1 MAKQALLDVLE
12 QTIGKYVRNLDANSL
27 NLAVWSGKIELHGLE
42 LDIDAVNAEL
52 DRQAALT
59 PNLAIPFRFTSGQ
72 FQSFQ
77 VDVPWANLMS
87 RSVVLTAQGLEIT
100 VEPYD
105 RTESMD
111 HLYAVAEN
119 ELIRAQQ
126 LQEARMAAIK
136 QEDTFR
142 IRSNA
147 LKKIAEQDID
157 NTSSKK
163 NAPSSTFS
171 SRLVRRIIEN
181 IQVEISDV
189 HISLKSETAAAGVE
203 LESFQLVTTDQDG
216 QRAFVDRTK
225 GDQNFLYKGLQINGL
240 GVYLDEN
247 AGRGMPSIREEG
259 QPERNYI
266 LSPLSFTAKLRQAD
280 SGHCTDFPK
289 YLLESELSAL
299 SIIVSRAQLE
309 MGWEIADRIRPA
321 IDISRPLF
329 PEYRPLSRVT
339 RQTALSWWKYA
350 YRCIRRLS
358 GRSLWWEFFRAYQ
371 KRKMYIGLYKRH
383 ANHESCSWL
392 QPLSIEELSEL
403 LKIEGDRSIAVDGLM
418 IWRNVADA
426 QLDKEREKDDAKRAQ
441 TKTSLFTSLF
451 GSSVK
456 SSPISSDRDDP
467 PIQLSVEEMKELE
480 SAFMT
485 QATSDDLDSNSK
497 LCQISFT
504 MGSMRVHL
512 TSYNLR
518 QLAGLEMG
526 KVTSSFEANSD
537 GSYSFDF
544 QLRSLEI
551 RDKITVNSL
560 FPIVLHNRGTED
572 IGEAFSVHFHK
583 TARGDQN
590 LKVKLHTFE
599 AVASPVLLTETAHF
613 MAPPLRTSS
622 KKFKLNPLLAQ
633 SLSGSVDLFYD
644 TSEGEKAIEKEAAPN
659 ILSSG
664 GADFS
669 SALVDAWKEK
679 TKDKSDLTVDLD
691 LHAPIVLIP
700 ETCVDPFSSVLMF
713 DLGHFRLQY
722 GLSDGSQ
729 DVSHWFGNNPRDAA
743 ESTITIL
750 DFGTVEINHMSFSL
764 VRADSCTRNR
774 SSSEGVAGDYA
785 VLEPVTLSVCFGV
798 ESCSSDLVPRFCC
811 FADMPSIAL
820 AFSKD
825 KLSRIAAMSV
835 TWKNVFEDIVPAKE
849 LGHGTPMV
857 STELSRLAGSHNEN
871 AEKVS
876 DEVSPLPKIYASAK
890 LGRFSVFVKN
900 DFSPAS
906 IIEAHLV
913 SAGTAL
919 TMFSDKSL
927 QSQLSMGHF
936 WVLEN
941 IESAIPRENWLLV
954 HSPLP
959 QSVTRFDSTDDVI
972 QKLHQFGDSSK
983 MKGSS
988 SEISDR
994 CLADVSFRKRFVNSG
1009 SKDNG
1014 PVARTEIKAEFSGM
1028 TVNWNPLVMKEL
1040 TIKLSSLLA
1049 SVQVHI
1055 KSGEILAPSVQE
1067 NGVDKI
1073 DNEYVSETI
1082 EVAILVDNFQLV
1094 LNSAKDDFP
1103 LFLLMMKDTSV
1114 SYISCG
1120 MNESDISVLLGDLT
1134 ISTPYLGRTESSYR
1148 TILGLI
1154 PGKTQTLLKVRYT
1167 ENRETMAA
1175 LPFNVSDDVEACG
1188 LIELSSVRIVYIH
1201 SQILAIA
1208 EYATEGILGALA
1220 AQAASSAVAAA
1231 VDLSTPAGSSKLF
1244 RVNATGIEIVLP
1256 QAAYKMT
1263 FFNLYA
1269 GTLCLDYTAK
1279 MNGSCVANVALTKT
1293 ELFDSNE
1300 VALQDSP
1307 FEMKIQVLVPPD
1319 GMHTSD
1325 DQAIRVSIDIPKAGL
1340 VVPKKNYSQLL
1351 FTLAQ
1356 NLGDAD
1362 LYLRENE
1369 LYKGPLQSGASVLTS
1384 EVTNITH
1391 AGNRFVDSQRRI
1403 FISLTILE
1411 MSLEL
1416 DGEDK
1421 EDPIVRLSASN
1432 TVIFYNMYPDTV
1444 RTTAEIKMKNLNCD
1458 DLRLRSLTRQYRS
1471 LVYQPTT
1478 IEAQDLFTLSYET
1491 TGNLS
1496 TSVSVVIGS
1505 PRLVLIPD
1513 ALAEILDYLKNDNS
1527 QSFDDD
1533 IDLHLKAD
1541 PLVMIETELDLGTEA
1556 PRGNGSSR
1564 ASSTIASDTE
1574 TIAFEGK
1581 FEALLTLTGDT
1592 STGKTRS
1599 FQGYV
1604 HGEELESYTAFRKTV
1619 ESAMQLIEPTKLSL
1633 YLNMKDDFDG
1643 KVVDIRGAAM
1653 EHLEVI
1659 LSMRNIA
1666 LMNAI
1671 LASLSSNLLGDGDS
1685 SSLGVLDDDETKRI
1699 EKLAMDLA
1707 ADRTDS
1713 SFQSQRVDSLS
1724 KALSSTE
1731 EHYEGDGAS
1740 TAITAMQFTL
1750 PQVRFTL
1757 INDFQ
1762 GLDEPLFRI
1771 SLHNSV
1777 FNGKVRHGVS
1787 LKDRCNAYDGFD
1799 FHTTMS
1805 IGADF
1810 FDVTSNIWKQLL
1822 LRNWEISSKGSR
1834 GPTDR
1839 YEGPRPSTAIDF
1851 ECQVCFLSFSEQFL
1865 MGLASA
1871 NRMWNVYCAA
1881 TDSVNIDANVSKTLR
1896 RSLAASAARKF
1907 VASLPYAVEN
1917 QTGLM
1922 VEYVIDNETTK
1933 PRNCESGSVDYFMFK
1948 PPTRSGSAGLRV
1960 YGQDVKAGKTITILI
1975 GGSEI
1980 MVGNVDAA
1988 IGTGRR
1994 SHALLNGSVIVV
2006 DVRKEGNTVVILLTS
2021 GVEIFNTTS
2030 IPFMLG
2036 LVDED
2041 KIIHLGICEGD
2052 TACNASKKKFR
2063 EGKAQKSSTRFSVP
2077 AELLRNFRTGWSL
2090 HGKATLRFQVAPLI
2104 DGLSSESMPAGFID
2118 IALDETDI
2126 SSRIRRRVD
2135 VSCRD
2140 ECSGC
2145 NPPFVLKYALSAEE
2159 VDGHLPALDIF
2170 LEPRAVLENA
2180 LPITMTI
2187 RSPMPYIFKE
2197 VKIEGEGND
2206 TFILD
2211 HLSRLELFTP
2221 GPSIALAIK
2230 CTDKPVC
2237 GTETGWIE
2245 GEWIDLPLNP
2255 DFMLTEPLRFVLP
2268 FARHGVMI
2276 GSSIRGIEMFIV
2288 QGDLNLSEDS
2298 FEGSIPSDQEI
2309 ELTNG
2314 SFANHIVF
2322 SITSCNFAVDHTG
2335 EVLFEEVEQS
2345 SRKSFRQSMSGLS
2358 EHFVTDRGGVT
2369 LAAYSTQQHV
2379 GRLTPLPLSSKPIRL
2394 LHLTMEGDEGIVR
2407 SSPFCLQD
2415 IMISSGGVESTAV
2428 KWEDGSDSEFYA
2440 YRRLISPYQSEIHV
2454 VPEYIVFNGS
2464 SHERICVKQPGGLE
2478 VVIGPGSIAPL
2489 RTASKQGAIIS
2500 VECLNS
2506 RGHTAAL
2513 NVEGLGLRIAV
2524 VRSLDGEPLG
2534 SLALQ
2539 TTTGAYDSR
2548 LVVKVGELKR
2558 SHLEGAEHSLLTGSI
2573 LQSDHLRLRVQWT
2586 ELRMSLYEARPVEDT
2601 KNLYLES
2608 AMDRVRRAGYEQNDT
2623 RSAKS
2628 WMSTRQAR
2636 FDQKSEGM
2644 SGPVCTVIFH
2654 RFTVDWQRVFKD
2666 EVTPEQLAYRSA
2678 ERAQLSIIINAIQ
2691 IKDDTPNSPYPV
2703 VLDSTNQ
2710 ANFFDLCIRL
2720 RGPLGADLT
2729 TIDLFDLNL
2738 AHANGASEKIIV
2750 NTSEEFAWKFLDLA
2764 DRIVAAAG
2772 EFAGLEIELH
2782 WDEKHGEYKVVV
2794 LDKSTLRDASRS
2806 VYTPPQS
2813 AMLYDVK
2820 RARVSP
2826 FKVLLSFNRAP
2837 QASRYAVLRGVRG
2850 ANLMNYFTQHLK
2862 FKIDRAELKFSRYEV
2877 QNVKGPPD
2885 RLLELISTVYLSRMK
2900 LKIFNIMTAASFED
2914 WKRLA
2919 DRDGGDDAYMEGDIL
2934 RVTGNIAGNTANL
2947 VFAKAGRG
2955 LGKGVS
2961 FATEKLGA
2969 GIENVAGAVG
2979 ARSLGAGANSVIS
2992 GVGSGVSETL
3002 TGVGKGAGSVLK
3014 GAGQS
3019 VGHVFGG
3026 VSGGAMLIGKGIGQ
3040 GVLKGDGK
3048 AAASGITSGLSS
3060 IGNGVGRGVESVV
3073 KESGPPFQG
3082 RRHKENPQQANRP
3095 SEFLPFNDEHEC
3107 DERDRPIE
3115 RTVQQI
3121 VPHAFVSQKEM
3132 Q

>member
-42 LDIDAVNAEL
+42 LDVDAVNAEL

-72 FQSFQ
+72 FRSFQ

-87 RSVVLTAQGLEIT
+87 RSVVLRAQGLEIT

-105 RTESMD
+105 RTESLD

-126 LQEARMAAIK
+126 LQEARMAAIQ

-157 NTSSKK
+157 TTASKK
-163 NAPSSTFS
+163 SAPSSTFS

-181 IQVEISDV
+181 IQVDISDV

-203 LESFQLVTTDQDG
+203 LESFQLVTTDQNG
-216 QRAFVDRTK
+216 QRAFVDRTI

-259 QPERNYI
+259 QPERSYI

-280 SGHCTDFPK
+280 SGHCADFPK
-289 YLLESELSAL
+289 YSLESELSAL
-299 SIIVSRAQLE
+299 SIIVSRSQLE
-309 MGWEIADRIRPA
+309 MGWEITDRIRPA

-350 YRCIRRLS
+350 CRCIRRLS

-418 IWRNVADA
+418 MWRNVADA
-426 QLDKEREKDDAKRAQ
+426 QLEKEREKDDAKRAES
-441 TKTSLFTSLF
+441 KPSLFTSLF

-467 PIQLSVEEMKELE
+467 PIQLSAEEMKELE

-485 QATSDDLDSNSK
+485 QATNDDLDSNSK
-497 LCQISFT
+497 FCQISFT

-526 KVTSSFEANSD
+526 KVTFLFAANSD

-551 RDKITVNSL
+551 RDMITVNSL
-560 FPIVLHNRGTED
+560 FPIVLRNRGIED
-572 IGEAFSVHFHK
+572 IGEAFSIHFHK
-583 TARGDQN
+583 TARGDQD

-599 AVASPVLLTETAHF
+599 AVASPVLLTEAARF
-613 MAPPLRTSS
+613 IAPPLRTGS
-622 KKFKLNPLLAQ
+622 KKFKLNPILAQ

-644 TSEGEKAIEKEAAPN
+644 TTEGEKAVETEAASN

-664 GADFS
+664 VTDFS

-679 TKDKSDLTVDLD
+679 TKDKSDLRVDLD
-691 LHAPIVLIP
+691 LHAPIILIP

-729 DVSHWFGNNPRDAA
+729 DVSRWFGDNPRDAA

-750 DFGTVEINHMSFSL
+750 DFGTIEINHMSFSL
-764 VRADSCTRNR
+764 VRSDSCTRNR

-785 VLEPVTLSVCFGV
+785 ILEPVTVSVGFGV

-811 FADMPSIAL
+811 FANMPSITL

-825 KLSRIAAMSV
+825 KLSRIVAMSA
-835 TWKNVFEDIVPAKE
+835 TWKNVFEDIMPAKE
-849 LGHGTPMV
+849 LSHGTPTV
-857 STELSRLAGSHNEN
+857 LTELPRLVGSHNEN
-871 AEKVS
+871 AEKIS
-876 DEVSPLPKIYASAK
+876 YEISPVPKVYASAK

-900 DFSPAS
+900 DFSPAN

-936 WVLEN
+936 WVVEN
-941 IESAIPRENWLLV
+941 IESTISRENRLLV

-959 QSVTRFDSTDDVI
+959 QSVTRNESTQEMI
-972 QKLHQFGDSSK
+972 QKLHQLGDSSK
-983 MKGSS
+983 MKGSGS
-988 SEISDR
+988 KIFDR
-994 CLADVSFRKRFVNSG
+994 CLADVSFRKRFINSG
-1009 SKDNG
+1009 SKDSG
-1014 PVARTEIKAEFSGM
+1014 PVARTDIKAEFSGL

-1040 TIKLSSLLA
+1040 TVELSNLLA
-1049 SVQVHI
+1049 LNI

-1073 DNEYVSETI
+1073 NNENVVETI
-1082 EVAILVDNFQLV
+1082 EVTILVDNFQLN

-1103 LFLLMMKDTSV
+1103 LFLLLMKDTSV

-1120 MNESDISVLLGDLT
+1120 MNENDISVHLGDLT
-1134 ISTPYLGRTESSYR
+1134 ISTPNLGRTESSYR

-1167 ENRETMAA
+1167 EKRETMAA

-1188 LIELSSVRIVYIH
+1188 LIELSPVRIVYIH

-1208 EYATEGILGALA
+1208 EYASEGILGALA

-1231 VDLSTPAGSSKLF
+1231 VDLSTPTGSSKFF

-1256 QAAYKMT
+1256 QAAYKST

-1269 GTLCLDYTAK
+1269 GTLCVDYTAK
-1279 MNGSCVANVALTKT
+1279 TNGSWVANVALTKT
-1293 ELFDSNE
+1293 ELFDSDE

-1325 DQAIRVSIDIPKAGL
+1325 DQAMRVSIEIPKAGL

-1351 FTLAQ
+1351 FTLVQ
-1356 NLGDAD
+1356 NVGDAD

-1369 LYKGPLQSGASVLTS
+1369 HYKGPLQSGASLSTS
-1384 EVTNITH
+1384 EVANITH
-1391 AGNRFVDSQRRI
+1391 AGNLFVDSQRRI
-1403 FISLTILE
+1403 FISLTIFE

-1416 DGEDK
+1416 NGKDK

-1432 TVIFYNMYPDTV
+1432 TVILYNMYPDTV
-1444 RTTAEIKMKNLNCD
+1444 RTTAEVKLKNLNCD

-1478 IEAQDLFTLSYET
+1478 TEAQDLFTLSYET
-1491 TGNLS
+1491 TGNLN

-1513 ALAEILDYLKNDNS
+1513 ALAEILDYLKSDNS
-1527 QSFDDD
+1527 QSLDDD
-1533 IDLHLKAD
+1533 IDLHLKTD
-1541 PLVMIETELDLGTEA
+1541 PLVMIETELGTMSVPDSRISEENLSAFEFRLTTSKCSIILVDLGTEA
-1556 PRGNGSSR
+1556 PWGSGSSR

-1581 FEALLTLTGDT
+1581 FEALLTMTGDF
-1592 STGKTRS
+1592 STGETRN
-1599 FQGYV
+1599 FQGHV
-1604 HGEELESYTAFRKTV
+1604 HGEELESYTAFGKTV

-1633 YLNMKDDFDG
+1633 YLNMKDDFDS

-1671 LASLSSNLLGDGDS
+1671 LANLSSNLLGDGGS
-1685 SSLGVLDDDETKRI
+1685 ASLGVLGDDETKRI
-1699 EKLAMDLA
+1699 EKLAMELA

-1740 TAITAMQFTL
+1740 TAFTAMQFTL

-1777 FNGKVRHGVS
+1777 FNGKVRHGV
-1787 LKDRCNAYDGFD
+1787 LIKDRSNAYDGFD

-1839 YEGPRPSTAIDF
+1839 YEGPRPSTAIDL

-1907 VASLPYAVEN
+1907 VTSLPYAVEN
-1917 QTGLM
+1917 QTGLI
-1922 VEYVIDNETTK
+1922 VEYLIDNETTM
-1933 PRNCESGSVDYFMFK
+1933 PRNCESGSIDYFMFK
-1948 PPTRSGSAGLRV
+1948 PPTGSGSAGLRV
-1960 YGQDVKAGKTITILI
+1960 YGQDVKAGKTITMLI

-1980 MVGNVDAA
+1980 TVGNVDAA

-1994 SHALLNGSVIVV
+1994 SHVLLNGLVIVV
-2006 DVRKEGNTVVILLTS
+2006 DVRKEGKTVV
-2021 GVEIFNTTS
+2021 
-2030 IPFMLG
+2030 
-2036 LVDED
+2036 
-2041 KIIHLGICEGD
+2041 
-2052 TACNASKKKFR
+2052 
-2063 EGKAQKSSTRFSVP
+2063 
-2077 AELLRNFRTGWSL
+2077 
-2090 HGKATLRFQVAPLI
+2090 
-2104 DGLSSESMPAGFID
+2104 SE
-2118 IALDETDI
+2118 
-2126 SSRIRRRVD
+2126 
-2135 VSCRD
+2135 
-2140 ECSGC
+2140 
-2145 NPPFVLKYALSAEE
+2145 
-2159 VDGHLPALDIF
+2159 
-2170 LEPRAVLENA
+2170 
-2180 LPITMTI
+2180 
-2187 RSPMPYIFKE
+2187 
-2197 VKIEGEGND
+2197 
-2206 TFILD
+2206 
-2211 HLSRLELFTP
+2211 
-2221 GPSIALAIK
+2221 
-2230 CTDKPVC
+2230 
-2237 GTETGWIE
+2237 
-2245 GEWIDLPLNP
+2245 
-2255 DFMLTEPLRFVLP
+2255 
-2268 FARHGVMI
+2268 
-2276 GSSIRGIEMFIV
+2276 
-2288 QGDLNLSEDS
+2288 
-2298 FEGSIPSDQEI
+2298 
-2309 ELTNG
+2309 
-2314 SFANHIVF
+2314 
-2322 SITSCNFAVDHTG
+2322 
-2335 EVLFEEVEQS
+2335 
-2345 SRKSFRQSMSGLS
+2345 
-2358 EHFVTDRGGVT
+2358 
-2369 LAAYSTQQHV
+2369 
-2379 GRLTPLPLSSKPIRL
+2379 
-2394 LHLTMEGDEGIVR
+2394 
-2407 SSPFCLQD
+2407 
-2415 IMISSGGVESTAV
+2415 
-2428 KWEDGSDSEFYA
+2428 
-2440 YRRLISPYQSEIHV
+2440 
-2454 VPEYIVFNGS
+2454 
-2464 SHERICVKQPGGLE
+2464 
-2478 VVIGPGSIAPL
+2478 
-2489 RTASKQGAIIS
+2489 
-2500 VECLNS
+2500 
-2506 RGHTAAL
+2506 
-2513 NVEGLGLRIAV
+2513 
-2524 VRSLDGEPLG
+2524 
-2534 SLALQ
+2534 
-2539 TTTGAYDSR
+2539 
-2548 LVVKVGELKR
+2548 
-2558 SHLEGAEHSLLTGSI
+2558 
-2573 LQSDHLRLRVQWT
+2573 
-2586 ELRMSLYEARPVEDT
+2586 
-2601 KNLYLES
+2601 
-2608 AMDRVRRAGYEQNDT
+2608 
-2623 RSAKS
+2623 
-2628 WMSTRQAR
+2628 
-2636 FDQKSEGM
+2636 
-2644 SGPVCTVIFH
+2644 
-2654 RFTVDWQRVFKD
+2654 
-2666 EVTPEQLAYRSA
+2666 
-2678 ERAQLSIIINAIQ
+2678 
-2691 IKDDTPNSPYPV
+2691 
-2703 VLDSTNQ
+2703 
-2710 ANFFDLCIRL
+2710 
-2720 RGPLGADLT
+2720 
-2729 TIDLFDLNL
+2729 
-2738 AHANGASEKIIV
+2738 
-2750 NTSEEFAWKFLDLA
+2750 
-2764 DRIVAAAG
+2764 
-2772 EFAGLEIELH
+2772 
-2782 WDEKHGEYKVVV
+2782 
-2794 LDKSTLRDASRS
+2794 
-2806 VYTPPQS
+2806 
-2813 AMLYDVK
+2813 
-2820 RARVSP
+2820 
-2826 FKVLLSFNRAP
+2826 
-2837 QASRYAVLRGVRG
+2837 
-2850 ANLMNYFTQHLK
+2850 
-2862 FKIDRAELKFSRYEV
+2862 
-2877 QNVKGPPD
+2877 
-2885 RLLELISTVYLSRMK
+2885 
-2900 LKIFNIMTAASFED
+2900 
-2914 WKRLA
+2914 
-2919 DRDGGDDAYMEGDIL
+2919 
-2934 RVTGNIAGNTANL
+2934 
-2947 VFAKAGRG
+2947 
-2955 LGKGVS
+2955 
-2961 FATEKLGA
+2961 
-2969 GIENVAGAVG
+2969 
-2979 ARSLGAGANSVIS
+2979 
-2992 GVGSGVSETL
+2992 
-3002 TGVGKGAGSVLK
+3002 
-3014 GAGQS
+3014 
-3019 VGHVFGG
+3019 
-3026 VSGGAMLIGKGIGQ
+3026 
-3040 GVLKGDGK
+3040 
-3048 AAASGITSGLSS
+3048 
-3060 IGNGVGRGVESVV
+3060 
-3073 KESGPPFQG
+3073 
-3082 RRHKENPQQANRP
+3082 
-3095 SEFLPFNDEHEC
+3095 
-3107 DERDRPIE
+3107 
-3115 RTVQQI
+3115 
-3121 VPHAFVSQKEM
+3121 
-3132 Q
+3132 

>member
-12 QTIGKYVRNLDANSL
+12 QTIGKYVSNLDANSL

-42 LDIDAVNAEL
+42 LDVDAVNAEL

-72 FQSFQ
+72 FRSFQ
-77 VDVPWANLMS
+77 VDVPWAHLMS
-87 RSVVLTAQGLEIT
+87 RSVVLRAQGLEII

-126 LQEARMAAIK
+126 LQEARTAAIN

-142 IRSNA
+142 LRSNA

-157 NTSSKK
+157 STAAKK
-163 NAPSSTFS
+163 GAPSSTFS

-216 QRAFVDRTK
+216 QRAFVDRTI
-225 GDQNFLYKGLQINGL
+225 GDQNFLYKSLQINGL
-240 GVYLDEN
+240 AVYLDEN
-247 AGRGMPSIREEG
+247 EERGMPSIREEG
-259 QPERNYI
+259 QPERRYI
-266 LSPLSFTAKLRQAD
+266 LSPLSFTAKLRQGD
-280 SGHCTDFPK
+280 SGHCADFPK
-289 YLLESELSAL
+289 YMLESELSSL
-299 SIIVSRAQLE
+299 SIMVSRSQIE
-309 MGWEIADRIRPA
+309 MGWEIVDRIRPA

-350 YRCIRRLS
+350 CRCIRRLS

-403 LKIEGDRSIAVDGLM
+403 LKIEGDRSISVDGLM
-418 IWRNVADA
+418 MWRNVADA
-426 QLDKEREKDDAKRAQ
+426 QLEKEREKDDAKRAE
-441 TKTSLFTSLF
+441 TKPSLFTSLF

-456 SSPISSDRDDP
+456 ASPVSSDPDDP
-467 PIQLSVEEMKELE
+467 PIRLSAEEMKELE
-480 SAFMT
+480 TAFMT
-485 QATSDDLDSNSK
+485 QATNDDLDSNSK

-526 KVTSSFEANSD
+526 KLTSSFQANSD

-551 RDKITVNSL
+551 RDKITVSSL
-560 FPIVLHNRGTED
+560 FPIVLQNRGSEE
-572 IGEAFSVHFHK
+572 IGEAFSIHLHK

-599 AVASPVLLTETAHF
+599 AVASAVLLAEAARF
-613 MAPPLRTSS
+613 VAPPLRAVS
-622 KKFKLNPLLAQ
+622 KKSKLNPILAQ
-633 SLSGSVDLFYD
+633 SISGSVDLFYD
-644 TSEGEKAIEKEAAPN
+644 TSEGEKAIETETAPN
-659 ILSSG
+659 HLHSG
-664 GADFS
+664 GTDFS

-679 TKDKSDLTVDLD
+679 TKERSELRVDLD
-691 LHAPIVLIP
+691 LHAPVILVP
-700 ETCVDPFSSVLMF
+700 ENCVDPFASVLLF
-713 DLGHFRLQY
+713 DFGHFRLQY
-722 GLSDGSQ
+722 GLSDGGQ
-729 DVSHWFGNNPRDAA
+729 DVLHWFGNNTRNAA
-743 ESTITIL
+743 ESTFTVL
-750 DFGTVEINHMSFSL
+750 DFGSIEINDMSFSL

-774 SSSEGVAGDYA
+774 SGISEGGADDYA
-785 VLEPVTLSVCFGV
+785 ILEPVTLSVRFGV
-798 ESCSSDLVPRFCC
+798 ESCSNELIPRFCC
-811 FADMPSIAL
+811 FADMPSISL

-825 KLSRIAAMSV
+825 KLSRIVGLAT

-849 LGHGTPMV
+849 LGHGTPVV
-857 STELSRLAGSHNEN
+857 STGLPRLIESHDELAEN
-871 AEKVS
+871 IS
-876 DEVSPLPKIYASAK
+876 YEVYPLPKVYTNAR
-890 LGRFSVFVKN
+890 LGRFSVVVKN
-900 DFSPAS
+900 VFSPAN
-906 IIEAHLV
+906 IFEAHLI

-919 TMFSDKSL
+919 TLFSDKSL
-927 QSQLSMGHF
+927 TSQFSMGHF
-936 WVLEN
+936 WVIEN
-941 IESAIPRENWLLV
+941 MERTIIRENRFLM
-954 HSPLP
+954 HSPFP
-959 QSVTRFDSTDDVI
+959 QSVTREDSTDDMI
-972 QKLHQFGDSSK
+972 RKMRQFRDSK
-983 MKGSS
+983 VEGTKV
-988 SEISDR
+988 SDR
-994 CLADVSFRKRFVNSG
+994 SLADVSFRKSFVHSG
-1009 SKDNG
+1009 LKHDK
-1014 PVARTEIKAEFSGM
+1014 PEARTNIKAEFSGL
-1028 TVNWNPLVMKEL
+1028 TVNWNPLVMKDLNIEL
-1040 TIKLSSLLA
+1040 SKMLESLE
-1049 SVQVHI
+1049 VQT
-1055 KSGEILAPSVQE
+1055 KAGEILVPSVLE
-1067 NGVDKI
+1067 NEDDKI
-1073 DNEYVSETI
+1073 ERENVPEII
-1082 EVAILVDNFQLV
+1082 EVAISVGNFQLI

-1103 LFLLMMKDTSV
+1103 LFLLTMKDTSA

-1120 MNESDISVLLGDLT
+1120 LNKSDISVLLGDLI
-1134 ISTPYLGRTESSYR
+1134 ISTPSLGRTESSYK
-1148 TILGLI
+1148 TILGLV
-1154 PGKTQTLLKVRYT
+1154 PGKTQNLLKVRYT
-1167 ENRETMAA
+1167 ESRETMAA

-1188 LIELSSVRIVYIH
+1188 LIELSPVRIVYIH

-1231 VDLSTPAGSSKLF
+1231 VNLSTPTGSSKLF

-1256 QAAYKMT
+1256 QAAYNLT
-1263 FFNLYA
+1263 YFNLYA
-1269 GTLCLDYTAK
+1269 GTLSVDYTTK
-1279 MNGSCVANVALTKT
+1279 LNGSWVANIALTET
-1293 ELFDSNE
+1293 ELFDSDG

-1307 FEMKIQVLVPPD
+1307 FEMKIDVLVPSD
-1319 GMHTSD
+1319 GTNTNE
-1325 DQAIRVSIDIPKAGL
+1325 DQAMQVSINMPRAGL
-1340 VVPKKNYSQLL
+1340 SVPKRNYSQLL
-1351 FTLAQ
+1351 STLAQ
-1356 NLGDAD
+1356 NIGDTD

-1369 LYKGPLQSGASVLTS
+1369 HSEGPFETGPSVSTP
-1384 EVTNITH
+1384 EVPNITH
-1391 AGNRFVDSQRRI
+1391 AGNLFVDSQRRI
-1403 FISLTILE
+1403 YVSLTILE

-1416 DGEDK
+1416 DGKDK

-1432 TVIFYNMYPDTV
+1432 ATIFYNLYPDME
-1444 RTTAEIKMKNLNCD
+1444 RTTAEVKLKNLICD

-1471 LVYQPTT
+1471 LVYQPSTT
-1478 IEAQDLFTLSYET
+1478 EAQDLFTLSYET
-1491 TGNLS
+1491 TERRM

-1513 ALAEILDYLKNDNS
+1513 ALAEILNYLKNDDS
-1527 QSFDDD
+1527 QSLNDEFV
-1533 IDLHLKAD
+1533 LHLKAD
-1541 PLVMIETELDLGTEA
+1541 PLVMIETELGTMSVPDSRISEENLSTFEFRLTTSRCSIILVDLGTEA
-1556 PRGNGSSR
+1556 PWASGSSR
-1564 ASSTIASDTE
+1564 SSTTIAPVTE
-1574 TIAFEGK
+1574 TIAFEGR
-1581 FEALLTLTGDT
+1581 FDVLLTLTSDE
-1592 STGKTRS
+1592 STGETRT
-1599 FQGYV
+1599 FQGHV
-1604 HGEELESYTAFRKTV
+1604 HGEELESYTAFGKTV
-1619 ESAMQLIEPTKLSL
+1619 DSAMQLVEPTKSSL
-1633 YLNMKDDFDG
+1633 YLDMKDDFG
-1643 KVVDIRGAAM
+1643 SKVVDIRGAAM

-1671 LASLSSNLLGDGDS
+1671 LASISSNLSKEAAS

-1699 EKLAMDLA
+1699 EKLATELA
-1707 ADRTDS
+1707 ADRTES
-1713 SFQSQRVDSLS
+1713 SSQSQRLDSLS
-1724 KALSSTE
+1724 KAPSSTE
-1731 EHYEGDGAS
+1731 ELFEGDGAS
-1740 TAITAMQFTL
+1740 TTITAIQFTL

-1762 GLDEPLFRI
+1762 GLDEPLFRL
-1771 SLHNSV
+1771 SLYNSV
-1777 FNGKVRHGVS
+1777 FNGKVRHGVR
-1787 LKDRCNAYDGFD
+1787 LKDRSNDYDGFD
-1799 FHTTMS
+1799 FQTTMS

-1810 FDVTSNIWKQLL
+1810 FDVTSNEWKQLL
-1822 LRNWEISSKGSR
+1822 LKNWEICSKGSR

-1839 YEGPRPSTAIDF
+1839 YEGPRPSTAIDL

-1871 NRMWNVYCAA
+1871 NRMWNVYSAA
-1881 TDSVNIDANVSKTLR
+1881 THSAHIDANVSKILR

-1917 QTGLM
+1917 QTGLS
-1922 VEYVIDNETTK
+1922 VEYLIDNETTK
-1933 PRNCESGSVDYFMFK
+1933 PRICESGSVEFFMFK
-1948 PPTRSGSAGLRV
+1948 PPRGSGSASFRV
-1960 YGQDVKAGKTITILI
+1960 YGQDVKSGKTITIFI

-1980 MVGNVDAA
+1980 TINNVDAA

-1994 SHALLNGSVIVV
+1994 SHALSNGSIIVL
-2006 DVRKEGNTVVILLTS
+2006 DIRKEGKTIVSEWRLISWLFGISLIFLKVILLTS
-2021 GVEIFNTTS
+2021 GVEILNTTS
-2030 IPFMLG
+2030 IPFMIG
-2036 LVDED
+2036 LVE
-2041 KIIHLGICEGD
+2041 KENIIHLGICEGN
-2052 TACNASKKKFR
+2052 TACNVSKLRCR
-2063 EGKAQKSSTRFSVP
+2063 ERKVQNSSARFSVP
-2077 AELLRNFRTGWSL
+2077 AELLRNFRTAWSL
-2090 HGKATLRFQVAPLI
+2090 HGGTTLRFQIAPLI
-2104 DGLSSESMPAGFID
+2104 DGLPSNSMLSGFID
-2118 IALDETDI
+2118 IALDAANI
-2126 SSRIRRRVD
+2126 RSKIRRRVD
-2135 VSCRD
+2135 VSCRE
-2140 ECSGC
+2140 ECSRSNQSA
-2145 NPPFVLKYALSAEE
+2145 NPPFVFKYAASAEE
-2159 VDGHLPALDIF
+2159 VDGHVPALNIF
-2170 LEPRAVLENA
+2170 LEPRAVLENT
-2180 LPITMTI
+2180 LPISMTI
-2187 RSPMPYIFKE
+2187 RSPMPYIFRE
-2197 VKIEGEGND
+2197 AKIEGEGNE
-2206 TFILD
+2206 TYILD
-2211 HLSRLELFTP
+2211 QLSRLEFFTP
-2221 GPSIALAIK
+2221 GPSIAIAIK

-2245 GEWIDLPLNP
+2245 GEWIDLPLNL
-2255 DFMLTEPLRFVLP
+2255 DFMLIEPLRFVLP
-2268 FARHGVMI
+2268 FARPGVI
-2276 GSSIRGIEMFIV
+2276 SGSSIRGIEMFIV

-2298 FEGSIPSDQEI
+2298 FTGNIPSDQEI

-2314 SFANHIVF
+2314 SSADYIAF

-2335 EVLFEEVEQS
+2335 EILFEEVEQS

-2358 EHFVTDRGGVT
+2358 DHFVTDRGGAT
-2369 LAAYSTQQHV
+2369 LAAYSTQQHI

-2394 LHLTMEGDEGIVR
+2394 LHLTMEGDDGIVR

-2428 KWEDGSDSEFYA
+2428 KWEDGSDSGFYA

-2464 SHERICVKQPGGLE
+2464 SRERICVKQPGGLE

-2500 VECLNS
+2500 VECLS
-2506 RGHTAAL
+2506 SHGHTAAL

-2524 VRSLDGEPLG
+2524 VRSLDGKPIG

-2539 TTTGAYDSR
+2539 TTTGSFDSR
-2548 LVVKVGELKR
+2548 LVVKIGELKR
-2558 SHLEGAEHSLLTGSI
+2558 SHLEATEHSLLTGSI
-2573 LQSDHLRLRVQWT
+2573 LQSDHLRLRIQWT
-2586 ELRMSLYEARPVEDT
+2586 ELSMSLYEARPVEDT

-2608 AMDRVRRAGYEQNDT
+2608 AIDRVRQAGYAKNDK
-2623 RSAKS
+2623 RSTKS
-2628 WMSTRQAR
+2628 WMTVRQGR
-2636 FDQKSEGM
+2636 FDQKYEGM

-2666 EVTPEQLAYRSA
+2666 DVTAEQLAYRSA

-2703 VLDSTNQ
+2703 VLDSSNQ

-2720 RGPLGADLT
+2720 RGPLSADLT
-2729 TIDLFDLNL
+2729 TIDLCDLNL

-2782 WDEKHGEYKVVV
+2782 WDEKHDEYKVVV
-2794 LDKSTLRDASRS
+2794 LDKSTSRDASRS

-2813 AMLYDVK
+2813 EMLYDVK

-2919 DRDGGDDAYMEGDIL
+2919 DREGGDDAYMEGDIL

-3002 TGVGKGAGSVLK
+3002 TGG
-3014 GAGQS
+3014 
-3019 VGHVFGG
+3019 
-3026 VSGGAMLIGKGIGQ
+3026 
-3040 GVLKGDGK
+3040 
-3048 AAASGITSGLSS
+3048 
-3060 IGNGVGRGVESVV
+3060 ESVWT
-3073 KESGPPFQG
+3073 
-3082 RRHKENPQQANRP
+3082 
-3095 SEFLPFNDEHEC
+3095 L
-3107 DERDRPIE
+3107 
-3115 RTVQQI
+3115 
-3121 VPHAFVSQKEM
+3121 
-3132 Q
+3132 